1 MGWGSGG
8 GPCPNLC
15 EENMLS
21 ESSPKVYSSKEERA
35 TLTQDRMKRGSRLSS
50 TTTIVTCSPS
60 CCIFR
65 LYHNYDI
72 TIDVGKTFYK
82 YKFIFNIH
90 FHLNFIQYQHLINSV
105 ALSSQNQLR
114 DLICNILYNNN
125 VQSKLMF
132 MSRIQPRPPLTD
144 KPKTTRRS
152 LISSV
157 FTWSLFLT
165 STEKEQRRY
174 SIIQSNGPSQP
185 SHPYSTVHPWPKE
198 EVELSA

>member
-1 MGWGSGG
+1 MGWRRGG
-8 GPCPNLC
+8 GGDLAQIYVKK
-15 EENMLS
+15 NMLS
-21 ESSPKVYSSKEERA
+21 ESPKVYSSKEEGA

-65 LYHNYDI
+65 LYHNNDI
-72 TIDVGKTFYK
+72 TIDVGNTFYK
-82 YKFIFNIH
+82 YTFIFNIH

-105 ALSSQNQLR
+105 ALSFQNQLR
-114 DLICNILYNNN
+114 EFIYNILYNNN

-165 STEKEQRRY
+165 STEKEQRR
-174 SIIQSNGPSQP
+174 
-185 SHPYSTVHPWPKE
+185 
-198 EVELSA
+198 